1 MGKRGDP
8 NEKASIAIDNVS
20 FDNKT
25 CEKLPQGKFMVAL
38 YHYII
43 IDSVSIVFF

>member
-8 NEKASIAIDNVS
+8 NEKANIAIDDVS

-38 YHYII
+38 YQ
-43 IDSVSIVFF
+43 